1 MPIHLHLG
9 ALIVSL
15 PNKYREAVIE
25 KQLLYLLEVPK
36 KSRDRYQLA
45 MKADANKRLRS
56 QIR

>member
-1 MPIHLHLG
+1 MPIPLHLG

-15 PNKYREAVIE
+15 PNKYRGAVTR
-25 KQLLYLLEVPK
+25 KQLLYLPEVPE

-45 MKADANKRLRS
+45 MKADANKQLRS